1 MTELPPVDPV
11 VTTLRPLL
19 ARQLGR
25 LRARFLWHGLGKVLA
40 LAGAAVLLFFA
51 LDRWIGMPLPIRL
64 FHSAATVAIVGVG
77 VVRYLLYPLRARI
90 VDLDLAVWFERTFPE
105 LHQRLVSAIQ
115 LHEVAPGDLRNQS
128 RPMIDRLVADT
139 AAAVQTLPLPA
150 MFDGRTTRRWLLGA
164 GSAAALLLGGA
175 LWSPPTAQAFVLR
188 HLGFAASYPRDTMLR
203 LELPTAGPELQ
214 RTDRGDQTELVLA
227 AGADLHVSVL
237 AEGVVPKEVF
247 LDLRPLRA
255 GTDAELDG
263 RSVAMAPRPP
273 DRFRHVFRRLS
284 GSFEFHARGGDDEHG
299 DRTVIVRTVLPP
311 QVATLAAEVV
321 PPAYTGLTMLPQNGA
336 IEALVGSAVTLT
348 VSTTAPVRSAVM
360 VFLESGRRL
369 DLGTVAPQDDS
380 GVGTTWRTQFALEA
394 SDRYQIELLGD
405 NGLRNPNPGTYPLV
419 ALQDYSPVGRWLL
432 PDDEGMLLLPTAL
445 LCVRIHGRDDFGLR
459 SVELVV
465 ERGGDRSLTRALLAA
480 PASAAVLTE
489 LLEVRE
495 LLGLQTAPSDPSAA
509 VPPAGAAAAR
519 SGGDG
524 LVLSVQLR
532 DNKQPQ
538 AGQTDLPRR
547 IVQIVDEPQL
557 AAAIARMFRG
567 LREDLAQAL
576 SVQTDR
582 RTRLEDLL
590 AGAGAAADAATTLTA
605 IEVGQGRVA
614 STAERVHRGLM
625 RAFDLHLWNRLD
637 PSQHAAAVVER
648 YRQHSRGLQEAVPLD
663 PAFYRELARARADGT
678 LGAMEQALDPILL
691 MIGIADAIASE
702 QGPAL
707 ARELAE
713 AQVARSG
720 ADRTR
725 WLQQAQQSQQR
736 IETGLQQLLLR
747 LEEWNDYQDLV
758 QEVRALRD
766 RQRSLQDRTEEAKG
780 KK

>member
-1 MTELPPVDPV
+1 VSELPPVDPV

-40 LAGAAVLLFFA
+40 LAFAAVLLFFA

-64 FHSAATVAIVGVG
+64 FHTAAIVAIVAFGA
-77 VVRYLLYPLRARI
+77 VRYLVYPLRARI
-90 VDLDLAVWFERTFPE
+90 LDLDLAVWFERTFPA

-115 LHEVAPGDLRNQS
+115 LHDVPPGDLRNQS

-175 LWSPPTAQAFVLR
+175 LWSPPTAKAFVLR

-203 LELPTAGPELQ
+203 LELPSAGPELQ

-255 GTDAELDG
+255 GADAELDG
-263 RSVAMAPRPP
+263 RSVAMAPRPG
-273 DRFRHVFRRLS
+273 DRFRHIFRRLS

-299 DRTVIVRTVLPP
+299 DRTVVVRTVLPP

-348 VSTTAPVRSAVM
+348 VTTTAPVRSAVM

-369 DLGTVAPQDDS
+369 ELGTVAPQDDS

-432 PDDEGMLLLPTAL
+432 PDDEGTLLLPTAL
-445 LCVRIHGRDDFGLR
+445 LCVRVDGRDDFGLR

-465 ERGGDRSLTRALLAA
+465 ERGGERSLTRALLTA
-480 PASAAVLTE
+480 PADAAVLTE

-495 LLGLQTAPSDPSAA
+495 LLGPPTGPGDGSSA
-509 VPPAGAAAAR
+509 PPAGAAAAR
-519 SGGDG
+519 SGSDG

-557 AAAIARMFRG
+557 AAAIARSFRG
-567 LREDLAQAL
+567 LREELAQAL

-590 AGAGAAADAATTLTA
+590 AASAAADAATTLTA

-637 PSQHAAAVVER
+637 PSQHAAAVIER
-648 YRQHSRGLQEAVPLD
+648 YRQHSRGLQEAVSLD
-663 PAFYRELARARADGT
+663 PVFYRELARARADGT

-691 MIGIADAIASE
+691 MIGIADGIASE
-702 QGPAL
+702 QSPAL

-736 IETGLQQLLLR
+736 IEAGLQQLLLR